1 MRMRMRMR
9 MRMVS
14 VRVIRMIVMIE
25 VEVLQTK
32 FAVHS
37 SFLLRRSNENL
48 RQIGQFLFFIFKTKI
63 KKQRKFGAKPDD
75 VKSGAKRNSLSENEV
90 WQKYV
95 VLIPSDHHHQRHQSQ
110 VHEENLK

>member
-1 MRMRMRMR
+1 
-9 MRMVS
+9 MVS

-37 SFLLRRSNENL
+37 CLLLNENL
-48 RQIGQFLFFIFKTKI
+48 RQFLFFIFKTKI
-63 KKQRKFGAKPDD
+63 KKHRKFGAKPDD
-75 VKSGAKRNSLSENEV
+75 VKFGAKMNSLSKNEV

-95 VLIPSDHHHQRHQSQ
+95 VLIPSDHYHQSQ